1 MAAEHRATPSPNATN
16 LLAKTWRKPF
26 KKISR
31 RSAVLRSLTSA
42 DYFSLLTDFKTM
54 KRQRKKTANKSESRN
69 NFMDVYEVSMFIVHG
84 AKMEK

>member
-16 LLAKTWRKPF
+16 LLAKTWGKPS

-54 KRQRKKTANKSESRN
+54 KRQRKKSESRN